1 MGQKIEVSSAVVDD
15 IAMFDTDRAL
25 TGQDGASFSS
35 GSEITEDD
43 YPALLADKLFSD
55 VPGIDHVF
63 IASNQV
69 VIRRPHGWDDRV
81 VATAA
86 AVIEHFFEF
95 YPAD

>member
-1 MGQKIEVSSAVVDD
+1 MGQKIEVASTVVDD

-35 GSEITEDD
+35 DQELTSTEF
-43 YPALLADKLFSD
+43 PALLADRLFTG

-69 VIRRPHGWDDRV
+69 VVRRPHGWDDQV

-86 AVIEHFFEF
+86 TVISNFFLF
-95 YPAD
+95 YSEE